1 MKDAQGAP
9 AYGRTN
15 WRRFAI
21 AAAIPAVAA
30 VGVMTGV
37 AQGAIPANF
46 VVSGTP
52 FKLSADRLE
61 GEGFTQYSGSVQA
74 AANGDKGL
82 DGRKMLAVSGI
93 ASADIYNLCQ
103 TVSVGPVVLRIE
115 AGKDENNPVHAD
127 DLLIGMTELSG
138 DATFKNIDIGVDA
151 AHLSKDKSDTQ
162 PADNKKH
169 GDSGGF
175 GQEADHVT
183 ITGLKQ
189 TAYST
194 SATTFKLSGM
204 SLKLFWLD
212 GKPCF

>member
-1 MKDAQGAP
+1 VKDAQSAP

-15 WRRFAI
+15 WRRFAL
-21 AAAIPAVAA
+21 AATIPAVAA
-30 VGVMTGV
+30 VGVMAGV

-61 GEGFTQYSGSVQA
+61 GEGFTQYSGMAQA
-74 AANGDKGL
+74 AANADPGTGGNKV
-82 DGRKMLAVSGI
+82 LAISGI

-103 TVSVGPVVLRIE
+103 TVAVGPVVLRIE
-115 AGKDENNPVHAD
+115 AGKNEDNPVHAE

-151 AHLSKDKSDTQ
+151 AHLSRDKSDTQ

-175 GQEADHVT
+175 GQEAEHVT
-183 ITGLKQ
+183 ILGLKQ

-204 SLKLFWLD
+204 SLKLFFGN